1 MTNFAKIQA
10 LYKAILPEHE
20 LTSEAEMSEELVD
33 FYQAAGFMVLD
44 IEEIFLKIAFYDYEP
59 ITDNTSARRRL
70 YREVVGYGLIADSKF
85 KTTPVEEQEAEI
97 LAYYQQQGVQAASY
111 EQLLRYFPW
120 SQTWLGGKHP
130 ENDKREGTHKLF

>member
-59 ITDNTSARRRL
+59 ITDNAGARRRL
-70 YREVVGYGLIADSKF
+70 YREVVGYGLIADSKL

-120 SQTWLGGKHP
+120 SQTWLGRKHP
-130 ENDKREGTHKLF
+130 KNDKREDTHKLF